1 MGRTTLR
8 VRPDLSR
15 GPAHVEGI
23 RGGGGAVTVTG
34 WHDDEE
40 VTSKNFGYT
49 MTKTPLI
56 IGGGGGCER
65 KMNGW
70 MRDGQR
76 HGYSDGAGPC
86 GKTLSP

>member
-1 MGRTTLR
+1 VARRRATGKSPRRILVRSEVVGMG
-8 VRPDLSR
+8 D
-15 GPAHVEGI
+15 
-23 RGGGGAVTVTG
+23 
-34 WHDDEE
+34 
-40 VTSKNFGYT
+40 T

-76 HGYSDGAGPC
+76 HGNSDGAGAC